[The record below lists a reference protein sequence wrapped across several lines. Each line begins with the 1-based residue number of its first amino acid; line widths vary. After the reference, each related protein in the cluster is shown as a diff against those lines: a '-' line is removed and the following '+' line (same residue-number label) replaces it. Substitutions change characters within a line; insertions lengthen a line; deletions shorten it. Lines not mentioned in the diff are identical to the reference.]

1 MNALMP
7 AGRPADRVT
16 PDTPPTCEPS
26 PQATTTVVPP
36 SASRPRAR
44 LSRQLSDRDREI
56 LASLATLRLATGAQL
71 QRLHVADG
79 SQATRA
85 RRARALLQRL
95 ADLKLVVRLG
105 RSVGG
110 VRAGS
115 SGYVYGLSGN
125 GQAVLATTGPMGG
138 RRRRVWETSPS
149 FQDHVLAVADVYV
162 DLVEAE
168 RIDRVELLAFEA
180 EPPCWRK
187 FPGGNGESV
196 MLKPDAFVRLGL
208 GELERSAFVEVD
220 LGTESGPTIAR
231 KCGVYAAYWRSGIEQ
246 QRHGVFP
253 SVLWLA
259 NNERG
264 LARIT
269 EVLRRLPR
277 DVQHIFEVALLG
289 DALTTLTTTAPGG
302 RMS

>member
-1 MNALMP
+1 MTAPAP
-7 AGRPADRVT
+7 AGRPADRATQKLPSTCT
-16 PDTPPTCEPS
+16 PLS
-26 PQATTTVVPP
+26 LATTTVVPP
-36 SASRPRAR
+36 SASRPRAG
-44 LSRQLSDRDREI
+44 LIRQLSERDREVL
-56 LASLATLRLATGAQL
+56 LALARLRLLTGVQV
-71 QRLHVADG
+71 QRLCVADG
-79 SQATRA
+79 SPVTRA

-125 GQAVLATTGPMGG
+125 GQALLATTGPMGG

-149 FQDHVLAVADVYV
+149 FQDHVLAAADLYV
-162 DLVEAE
+162 GLVEA
-168 RIDRVELLAFEA
+168 DRAGVAELLTFEA

-187 FPGGNGESV
+187 FAGGSGETV
-196 MLKPDAFVRLGL
+196 TLKPDTFVRLGI

-220 LGTESGPTIAR
+220 LGTESGPTITR
-231 KCGVYAAYWRSGIEQ
+231 KCEVYAAYWRTGIEQ

-259 NNERG
+259 NDERG
-264 LARIT
+264 AIRIA
-269 EVLRRLPR
+269 EAIRRLPQ
-277 DVQHIFEVALLG
+277 DAQHLFEVVLLG
-289 DALTTLTTTAPGG
+289 DATANLTTTARGG
-302 RMS
+302 RMA

>member
-7 AGRPADRVT
+7 TGRPTDRADQNI
-16 PDTPPTCEPS
+16 PPTCTPL
-26 PQATTTVVPP
+26 PQATPTVVPP
-36 SASRPRAR
+36 SASRPRAGVDRR
-44 LSRQLSDRDREI
+44 LGERDREVL
-56 LASLATLRLATGAQL
+56 LALAKLRLLTGAQV
-71 QRLHVADG
+71 QRLCVADG
-79 SQATRA
+79 SPVTRA

-125 GQAVLATTGPMGG
+125 GQAVVATTGPMGG
-138 RRRRVWETSPS
+138 RRRRVWEVQPS
-149 FQDHVLAVADVYV
+149 FMDHVLAVADLYV
-162 DLVEAE
+162 GLIEAE
-168 RIDRVELLAFEA
+168 RAGSAELMAFEA

-187 FPGGNGESV
+187 FPGGNGETV
-196 MLKPDAFVRLGL
+196 TLKPDAFVRLGL
-208 GELERSAFVEVD
+208 GEMERSAFVEVD

-231 KCGVYAAYWRSGIEQ
+231 KCAVFVAYWRSGIEQ

-259 NNERG
+259 NSERG
-264 LARIT
+264 ATRIADAIG
-269 EVLRRLPR
+269 RLPQ
-277 DVQHIFEVALLG
+277 DVQHLFEVALIA
-289 DALTTLTTTAPGG
+289 DAIATLTTTAWGG